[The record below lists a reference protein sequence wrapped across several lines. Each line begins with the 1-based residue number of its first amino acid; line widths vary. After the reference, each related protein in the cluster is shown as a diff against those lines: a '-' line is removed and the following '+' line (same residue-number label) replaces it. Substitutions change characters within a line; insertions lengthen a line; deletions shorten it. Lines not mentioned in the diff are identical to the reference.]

1 MNILEKLQ
9 DHLIS
14 NEHAVSLFIN
24 NPNMDYLMPSQKR
37 KINDLINSG
46 LGYVWRYGDAKM
58 VHTLTNTND
67 VFNKTLLV
75 QLGQKVNNQLALQK
89 VSKYLHEKNYSL
101 DYTANVD
108 LQLEKELKQVKESFF
123 KVKMYNITHSV
134 TDSMETDDMGSNSG
148 LNDLSS
154 KIADD
159 IKKPVAKK
167 NNLNKMKT
175 ALDGALK
182 ERLQIDK
189 AIVLQNE
196 IDNNYQL
203 EQSMNLTPVSSYQ
216 NPDVYLR
223 DEAIELELER
233 FAKQNFHLK
242 EVTTKTFEISLEGEF
257 PRAIITDLSY
267 QQIHSIVEAMEERF
281 NGPSMDEQMHL
292 QNENQPQNGSLLN
305 DLLNAVKMDGKSN
318 KSISPAPSITTRK
331 MPNGQIVQVRNLPK
345 PKPVFNKKK
354 KMKSSASKV
363 DSSEQYKAA
372 AHSREL
378 AKFYAYSQDHHFN
391 YLDVERFELDDMYV
405 NSVYEGGVKN
415 PYTGRLFNIRYVN
428 YNSDL
433 KNDRFKRRMDNDF
446 Y

>member
-1 MNILEKLQ
+1 MNILERLQ
-9 DHLIS
+9 DHLIA
-14 NEHAVSLFIN
+14 NEHAVNLFIS

-37 KINDLINSG
+37 KVNDLMNNGI
-46 LGYVWRYGDAKM
+46 GYVWRYGDAEM
-58 VHTLTNTND
+58 IHTLTNTND
-67 VFNKTLLV
+67 IFNKTLLI
-75 QLGQKVNNQLALQK
+75 QLGQNVNNQLSLQK
-89 VSKYLHEKNYSL
+89 VSKYLHEKNYSTE
-101 DYTANVD
+101 YTANVD

-123 KVKMYNITHSV
+123 KVKMYNITHAMSGNI
-134 TDSMETDDMGSNSG
+134 DTDDMGSQSG
-148 LNDLSS
+148 LSGIQS

-182 ERLQIDK
+182 ERLHLDK
-189 AIVLQNE
+189 VLVLQNE
-196 IDNNYQL
+196 FDNTYQV
-203 EQSMNLTPVSSYQ
+203 EPSVNLQQVNNYQ

-242 EVTTKTFEISLEGEF
+242 EVTAKTFEISLEGEF

-267 QQIHSIVEAMEERF
+267 QQIHSIVESMEERF
-281 NGPSMDEQMHL
+281 GGPSVDEQMHL
-292 QNENQPQNGSLLN
+292 QDDNEPQNSSLLN
-305 DLLNAVKMDGKSN
+305 DLFNAVKMDGSSN
-318 KSISPAPSITTRK
+318 KNKSSGPTMTTRK

-354 KMKSSASKV
+354 KMKKSAAQVDNSS
-363 DSSEQYKAA
+363 QYKAA
-372 AHSREL
+372 AHAREL
-378 AKFYAYSQDHHFN
+378 AKFYAYSQDNHYN

-405 NSVYEGGVKN
+405 NSAYEGGVKN

-446 Y
+446 F